1 MNRMRRWLERRG
13 WNVFAVTLTPSDGT
27 VSLGQLAEQLASYI
41 VENFA
46 ADCKIDIDRYSMG
59 GLVCRDYVQRL
70 NGAARVDRLITI
82 STPHH
87 GTRLAYLSRW
97 KLPRRTVSHSFNFQ
111 ARVAFPSGAIVA
123 VIS

>member
-1 MNRMRRWLERRG
+1 MNRMRRWLVRRG
-13 WNVFAVTLTPSDGT
+13 WNVFVITLTPSDGT
-27 VSLGQLAEQLASYI
+27 VSLGQLAEQVTSYI
-41 VENFA
+41 EENFSA
-46 ADCKIDIDRYSMG
+46 GCKIDIVIYSMG

-70 NGAARVDRLITI
+70 NGEERVDRLITI

-97 KLPRRTVSHSFNFQ
+97 KLPHRAANHSFNFQ